1 MNIKIIFYGIGRG
14 LDLSIPAYQKLLIKP
29 LESWFNVEV
38 FHFLQREKYLKNL
51 RSNEFGEL
59 KVPSKTFKGK
69 EPEIYDFNEGNNK
82 ELISNVLSS
91 KCLHNDDHASSL
103 NLLKQL
109 SLLSKA
115 KEVLHND
122 DIVFACRDDLLLQSK
137 LNIVFNLLKKIKKDE
152 VIVPHLHWH
161 NGINDRFII
170 SNGKNMRNILS
181 RIDLID
187 KVISIKG
194 GINGEYLMHQAIIE
208 HSLKV
213 LSLPIKLSRVRINNK
228 VVNESRIIPIHRPFE
243 ISRILLSFLN
253 TLNAILR
260 VY

>member
-1 MNIKIIFYGIGRG
+1 M
-14 LDLSIPAYQKLLIKP
+14 
-29 LESWFNVEV
+29 
-38 FHFLQREKYLKNL
+38 
-51 RSNEFGEL
+51 
-59 KVPSKTFKGK
+59 
-69 EPEIYDFNEGNNK
+69 
-82 ELISNVLSS
+82 
-91 KCLHNDDHASSL
+91 
-103 NLLKQL
+103 
-109 SLLSKA
+109 
-115 KEVLHND
+115 
-122 DIVFACRDDLLLQSK
+122 
-137 LNIVFNLLKKIKKDE
+137 
-152 VIVPHLHWH
+152 IVPHLHWH

-228 VVNESRIIPIHRPFE
+228 VVKESRIIPIHRPYE